1 MATSNTVKDNEPKNN
16 TIKYRIIDDSSIKKF
31 KLEIKN
37 ILLNVILQMNDAPT
51 AFSEFYRQF
60 NELYEKYFP
69 IKSRIAKRKEI
80 IKPWVT
86 PPLVKCIKIRDRLA
100 KKANKGKVSINVYRN
115 FRNRVTTL
123 LREAKAQFY
132 HTEFYKFKD
141 DIKKTWGTI
150 NDAIKQKKVSNN
162 IVINENDNNI
172 EELNI
177 PSKFC
182 TYFTTIAD
190 KLVAEIPNSNVD
202 PKTYLKNREMNS
214 FLMSPIFNDEIQKAI
229 VDLKDN
235 GCGLY
240 KFSTKVLI
248 AARNDI
254 SIILAHVFNL
264 CISQSY
270 FPSELKTG
278 CITPVYK
285 KGDKTDIKNYRP
297 VCSLSPLSKIFEKVV
312 YIRMVEFIDKNN
324 IFSKS
329 QFGFRKKKS
338 TETALMKFTDFVQNG
353 LSQKHNV
360 GTIFMDLSRAFD
372 VMNHDILK
380 VKLEHYGFR
389 GIFLNFIMNF
399 VRERKYF
406 VNVNGN
412 NSEVRTVNIGIPQGS
427 TLGPLL
433 FLLYVNDMENSST
446 LLQFVQFADDT
457 TIMFSCD
464 SFNQLQLIFQTE
476 GNKVIDWLI
485 ANKLIINLT
494 KTQSMIFSYKRGNP
508 KFTVNLKNSI
518 IEEQQ
523 TTSFLGVIIDNK
535 LTWKAHIAHL
545 CSKISKGI
553 AILRLLRPSFPKH
566 ILKMIYMSLIHSYL
580 NYCNL
585 IWGSAENT
593 ISNPLFILQKKAI
606 RIVDKAYFLEHTK
619 PIFKTHKVLTLH
631 QIYDLNCL
639 LFAYKCI
646 NCNLFPTFKD
656 KISHIHSIHDHNTRS
671 KIFQRSFFFYGIK
684 LWNLIDSTLKNV
696 NSLYRFKITIKEY
709 LYDKGVIV

>member
-1 MATSNTVKDNEPKNN
+1 MV
-16 TIKYRIIDDSSIKKF
+16 
-31 KLEIKN
+31 
-37 ILLNVILQMNDAPT
+37 
-51 AFSEFYRQF
+51 
-60 NELYEKYFP
+60 
-69 IKSRIAKRKEI
+69 
-80 IKPWVT
+80 
-86 PPLVKCIKIRDRLA
+86 C
-100 KKANKGKVSINVYRN
+100 
-115 FRNRVTTL
+115 
-123 LREAKAQFY
+123 
-132 HTEFYKFKD
+132 
-141 DIKKTWGTI
+141 
-150 NDAIKQKKVSNN
+150 QK
-162 IVINENDNNI
+162 
-172 EELNI
+172 
-177 PSKFC
+177 
-182 TYFTTIAD
+182 
-190 KLVAEIPNSNVD
+190 
-202 PKTYLKNREMNS
+202 
-214 FLMSPIFNDEIQKAI
+214 
-229 VDLKDN
+229 
-235 GCGLY
+235 
-240 KFSTKVLI
+240 
-248 AARNDI
+248 
-254 SIILAHVFNL
+254 
-264 CISQSY
+264 
-270 FPSELKTG
+270 
-278 CITPVYK
+278 
-285 KGDKTDIKNYRP
+285 
-297 VCSLSPLSKIFEKVV
+297 
-312 YIRMVEFIDKNN
+312 
-324 IFSKS
+324 
-329 QFGFRKKKS
+329 
-338 TETALMKFTDFVQNG
+338 
-353 LSQKHNV
+353 KHNV
-360 GTIFMDLSRAFD
+360 GTVFMDLSRAFD

-412 NSEVRTVNIGIPQGS
+412 NSEIRTVNIGIPQGS

-464 SFNQLQLIFQTE
+464 SFDQLQLIFQTE

-485 ANKLIINLT
+485 ANKLIINLN

-508 KFTVNLKNSI
+508 KFTVNLKNTI

-535 LTWKAHIAHL
+535 LTWKSHIAHL

-585 IWGSAENT
+585 IWGSAEAT

-606 RIVDKAYFLEHTK
+606 RIVDKAYFLEHTE
-619 PIFKTHKVLTLH
+619 PIFKTLKILTLH

-656 KISHIHSIHDHNTRS
+656 KISLIQSIHDHNTRS
-671 KIFQRSFFFYGIK
+671 KNKYRTDNIARLKICQRSFFFYGIK
-684 LWNLIDSTLKNV
+684 LWNLIDSRLNNM

-709 LYDKGVIV
+709 LYDKGVIVCKM